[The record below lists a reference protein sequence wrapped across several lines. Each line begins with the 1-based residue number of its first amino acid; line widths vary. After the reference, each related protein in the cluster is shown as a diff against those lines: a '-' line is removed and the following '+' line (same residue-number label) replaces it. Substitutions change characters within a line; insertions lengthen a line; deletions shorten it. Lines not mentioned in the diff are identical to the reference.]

1 MNPNGRQV
9 KKWLIEQGVQV
20 KYIRSINGTRQ
31 GKKVTHYIEARSG
44 SLDPI
49 FSQEMRKTML
59 KLTYGESFY
68 TKNDSWIAGNVAPH
82 CVNLSPGNWAS
93 LMELAA

>member
-1 MNPNGRQV
+1 MNSFKV

-20 KYIRSINGTRQ
+20 KYVRSINGTRQ
-31 GKKVTHYIEARSG
+31 GKKVTYYIEARSG

-59 KLTYGESFY
+59 KLTYGNDFY
-68 TKNDSWIAGNVAPH
+68 TKNNTWIAGNIAPH
-82 CVNLSPGNWAS
+82 MVSMQPTHWQTLIEEGD
-93 LMELAA
+93 E